1 MRHALILIIIFFGL
15 DAFSQGA
22 SSNNYEVISRVYFGT
37 PPFDGSDIMNPP
49 TGTNELPCTGYSD
62 FSVGNTNNGDGNV
75 TGLEYFTGVVRD
87 ATYSLEIEGGF
98 CGNSPTV
105 FNPNRAMKVYI
116 DYDLSGT
123 FETDELV
130 FTSGYFNIN
139 NPIANTTITI
149 PSTASLGETKMRI
162 IYNRVGL
169 FTALW
174 QVPAINWATNNFQ
187 YGEAEDYTIY
197 VVGYLDSV
205 YSTST
210 TCYNS
215 SDGQIEIF
223 PNTTAPST
231 TEYSING
238 LAGPWSTDLIY
249 TNLTAGNY
257 DIWARDGAMSP
268 NFVYEQLQ
276 TTVASADTVF
286 VNPQVT
292 SNYNGFDISCVDAF
306 DGEITL
312 SSVGG
317 DASSYSYEY
326 YSLSNPNQITI
337 NNNVITGLT
346 SDTYFIA
353 ALDAQGCT
361 SSTIDVVI
369 SPPAELVV
377 NEVNTIQSPSCS
389 LSCDATIQIQ
399 ASGGVP
405 PYNFSVDG
413 NNNGTNNV
421 FQNVCTGTPLVLLT
435 DANNCSVSYTNLT
448 IPDPLDLILSATI
461 TSNYSSYSISCANA
475 SDGIINVSTTGGT
488 GGEYFYS
495 IDGGITFPFSS
506 TNSLDISNLSV
517 GIISL
522 VAIDSNQCQSQQ
534 QEIELTSPP
543 PISYD
548 FITTSTPISCYGFS
562 DGEIIAQATGGAGNY
577 EYSLDL
583 GTTAQSSGV
592 FSSLSASTYNV
603 SVVDNNNCVYQEQY
617 ILNEPQELT
626 VNSTTVISDFN
637 GSQISCFGASD
648 AVLSIDAF
656 GGIPPYNYALLPNP
670 NYSPLQANN
679 TITNLSA
686 GFQTFQLID
695 ENGCESLIEN
705 FEITQPDEII
715 ISDINPVSNVSCY
728 GGSDGA
734 MTINASGGTGSYSY
748 FVDDL
753 YNSNNQAP
761 YEINGL
767 SPNDYSV
774 VVSDMNNCTSQ
785 SFIQSI
791 TQPTQLNPNL
801 SYINIGCNGDTGSA
815 TVNPSGGTPNYSI
828 TWSTG
833 SSNNSINQLTSGFYS
848 VIVVDA
854 LGCQE
859 SIDFQITEPDI
870 SMTVTPIS
878 CTGDNTGEIQATLNN
893 PNPASIYSIL
903 WDDINAQNTNT
914 AVGLSSGEYSVSFT
928 DQFGC
933 ELIGYATIDEPDSMN
948 IFVEH
953 TQLCQQNTTASALV
967 FTSGGQTPYY
977 YMWSTGETSELINI
991 SEPGTYSV
999 QVTDF
1004 NNCQQ
1009 ETSFT
1014 IEPLNPIELDFV
1026 INVVSCVDNND
1037 GSILALPSGG
1047 YEPYTFTWSNYTQL
1061 ALISGIQSGIY
1072 GLTIIDNNQ
1081 CEYFQ
1086 EIEVP
1091 VSNQPCI
1098 TAYSAFSPNGDQ
1110 NNDYWHID
1118 NIELYP
1124 DAIVE
1129 VFNRWGDRVYSTK
1142 RYINSW
1148 DSAWQGLYKNSPLP
1162 SATYYYVITLNN
1174 DDDPLT
1180 GTVTIVR

>member
-1 MRHALILIIIFFGL
+1 LGL

-22 SSNNYEVISRVYFGT
+22 SSNNFEVISRVYFGT
-37 PPFDGSDIMNPP
+37 PPFDAADIMNPSV
-49 TGTNELPCTGYSD
+49 GTNELPCTGYSD
-62 FSVGNTNNGDGNV
+62 FTVGNTNNGDGNV

-98 CGNSPTV
+98 CGTSPTV
-105 FNPNRAMKVYI
+105 FNANRAMKVYI
-116 DYDLSGT
+116 DYDISGT
-123 FETDELV
+123 FETNELV

-139 NPIANTTITI
+139 NPVANTTITI
-149 PSTASLGETKMRI
+149 PSTASLGETKMRV

-197 VVGYLDSV
+197 VVGYIDSV
-205 YSTST
+205 QSTST

-215 SDGQIEIF
+215 LDGQIEIF
-223 PNTTAPST
+223 PNITAPST

-238 LAGPWSTDLIY
+238 LAGPWSTNLIY
-249 TNLTAGNY
+249 TNLAAGDY

-276 TTVASADTVF
+276 TTVTSSDTVF

-292 SNYNGFDISCVDAF
+292 SNYNGFDISCVNAI
-306 DGEITL
+306 DGEISL
-312 SSVGG
+312 SSIGG

-326 YSLSNPNQITI
+326 YSLSNANQITI
-337 NNNVITGLT
+337 NNNVITGLA
-346 SDTYFIA
+346 SDTYFIT
-353 ALDAQGCT
+353 ALDAQGCS
-361 SSTIDVVI
+361 SSTVEVEI
-369 SPPAELVV
+369 SSPVELVV
-377 NEVNTIQSPSCS
+377 DEVNTIQPPSCS
-389 LSCDATIQIQ
+389 SSCDATIQIQ
-399 ASGGVP
+399 ASGGAQ

-413 NNNGTNNV
+413 NNNGINNIV
-421 FQNVCTGTPLVLLT
+421 QNVCSGTPLVLIT
-435 DANNCSVSYTNLT
+435 DANNCLASFTNFT
-448 IPDPLDLILSATI
+448 IIDPLDLTLSATI
-461 TSNYSSYSISCANA
+461 TSNYSSYSISCVGA
-475 SDGIINVSTTGGT
+475 SDGVINVSTTGGS

-495 IDGGITFPFSS
+495 IDGGLTFPFSS
-506 TNSLDISNLSV
+506 TTPLDINNLPV
-517 GIISL
+517 GIINL

-534 QEIELTSPP
+534 QEIELTAPP
-543 PISYD
+543 PLSYD
-548 FITTSTPISCYGFS
+548 FITTSTPISCHGFS
-562 DGEIIAQATGGAGNY
+562 DGEITVQATGGASNY
-577 EYSLDL
+577 EYSLDT
-583 GTTAQSSGV
+583 GNNTQSSGV
-592 FSSLSASTYNV
+592 FSGLSALLYNV
-603 SVVDNNNCVYQEQY
+603 SVIDNNNCVYQEQY
-617 ILNEPQELT
+617 FLNEPQELT

-637 GSQISCFGASD
+637 SSQVSCFDAAD
-648 AVLSIDAF
+648 AVLSVDAF
-656 GGIPPYNYALLPNP
+656 GGNPPYNYALLPNL
-670 NYSPLQANN
+670 NYLPLQANN

-695 ENGCESLIEN
+695 DNGCESSIEN
-705 FEITQPDEII
+705 FEIIQPDEII
-715 ISDINPVSNVSCY
+715 ISEINPVSNVSCF
-728 GGSDGA
+728 GGADGA
-734 MTINASGGTGSYSY
+734 MTINASGGTGQYSY
-748 FVDDL
+748 FVDIL

-767 SPNDYSV
+767 PANDYNV
-774 VVSDMNNCTSQ
+774 VVTDINNCTSQ
-785 SFIQSI
+785 PFIQSI
-791 TQPTQLNPNL
+791 DQPTQLNPNL
-801 SYINIGCNGDTGSA
+801 SFINLGCNGDTGSA
-815 TVNPSGGTPNYSI
+815 TVNPSGGTPNYST

-833 SSNNSINQLTSGFYS
+833 SSGNSINQLSSGFYS
-848 VIVVDA
+848 VTVVDA
-854 LGCQE
+854 SGCQE

-878 CTGDNTGEIQATLNN
+878 CNGNSTGEIQAILTN
-893 PNPASIYSIL
+893 PNPASVYSIL
-903 WDDINAQNTNT
+903 WDDINAQNTNI
-914 AVGLSSGEYSVSFT
+914 AVGLSSGEYSVSFI

-933 ELIGYATIDEPDSMN
+933 ELIGSATIDEPDSMN
-948 IFVEH
+948 VFVEH
-953 TQLCQQNTTASALV
+953 TQLCQQNPTASALV
-967 FTSGGQTPYY
+967 FASGGQTPYY

-991 SEPGTYSV
+991 SDPGTYSI

-1009 ETSFT
+1009 ETLFT

-1026 INVVSCVDNND
+1026 INAVSCVDNND

-1047 YEPYTFTWSNYTQL
+1047 NEPYTFLWSNYTEL
-1061 ALISGIQSGIY
+1061 ALNSGIQSGVY
-1072 GLTIIDNNQ
+1072 GLTITDNNQ

-1086 EIEVP
+1086 EVEVP
-1091 VSNQPCI
+1091 ASSHPCV

-1124 DAIVE
+1124 DALVE

-1148 DSAWQGLYKNSPLP
+1148 DSAWQGLYKNNPLP

-1174 DDDPLT
+1174 DDEALI